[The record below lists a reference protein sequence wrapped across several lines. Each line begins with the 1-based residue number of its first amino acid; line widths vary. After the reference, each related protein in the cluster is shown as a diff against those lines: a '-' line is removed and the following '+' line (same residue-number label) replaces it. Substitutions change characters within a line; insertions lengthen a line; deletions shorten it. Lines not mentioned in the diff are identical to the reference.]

1 MAETMKTKPGQEE
14 ADPRAAGMTDADIL
28 EAMKSVSGYL
38 DITPADFK
46 ELYRIAYRHAAER
59 FARSVTAR
67 DIMTRDV
74 VSVKPEDTLENVVGA
89 MSAKRISGVPVL
101 DPAGKVLGIISE
113 KDIVSR
119 LLGDDSG
126 NLMSLVSACI
136 RAEGCLCRTLRSLT
150 AKEIMTSPVVTVLE
164 TASLAEIAELLAG
177 RKVNRLPVTDQEG
190 RLLGFLTRNDIV
202 NATLKGGTCS

>member
-1 MAETMKTKPGQEE
+1 MKTKPGQEE

-150 AKEIMTSPVVTVLE
+150 AKEIMTSPVVTVRE

>member
-1 MAETMKTKPGQEE
+1 MKTKPGQDD
-14 ADPRAAGMTDADIL
+14 ADRRATGMTDADIL

-67 DIMTRDV
+67 DIMTRNV
-74 VSVKPEDTLENVVGA
+74 VSVKPDDTLENVVGA
-89 MSAKRISGVPVL
+89 MSANRISGVPVL
-101 DPAGKVLGIISE
+101 DPAGKVLGIISG
-113 KDIVSR
+113 KDILSR

-126 NLMSLVSACI
+126 SLMALLYRCI
-136 RAEGCLCRTLRSLT
+136 RAEGCLCRSVRNLT
-150 AKEIMTSPVVTVLE
+150 AKEVMTSPAVTVRE

-177 RKVNRLPVTDQEG
+177 RKINRLPVTDQDG
-190 RLLGFLTRNDIV
+190 RLQGILTRNDIV
-202 NATLKGGTCS
+202 NATLRGGTCS

>member
-1 MAETMKTKPGQEE
+1 MKTKAGQEE
-14 ADPRAAGMTDADIL
+14 ADRRAAGMTDTDIL
-28 EAMKSVSGYL
+28 EAMKSISGYL

-59 FARSVTAR
+59 FARSITAR

-74 VSVKPEDTLENVVGA
+74 VSVKPEDTLENVVGV

-126 NLMSLVSACI
+126 NLMSLVSGCI

-150 AKEIMTSPVVTVLE
+150 AKEIMTSPVVTVRE

-202 NATLKGGTCS
+202 NATLRGGTCS

>member
-1 MAETMKTKPGQEE
+1 
-14 ADPRAAGMTDADIL
+14 
-28 EAMKSVSGYL
+28 
-38 DITPADFK
+38 
-46 ELYRIAYRHAAER
+46 
-59 FARSVTAR
+59 
-67 DIMTRDV
+67 MTRDV

-89 MSAKRISGVPVL
+89 MGANRISGVPVL

-150 AKEIMTSPVVTVLE
+150 AKEIMTSPVVTVRE

-202 NATLKGGTCS
+202 NATLRGGTCS